1 MTLFVERFRTF
12 LRGAH
17 GQPRGEANHLR
28 GEISCWSV
36 NARINTMSVL
46 MGPYIDIEKTIGH
59 VKLDRVRVCY
69 STVVQVWRWNPLCIC
84 RKCITNNQAFISK
97 AGRFGQAS

>member
-1 MTLFVERFRTF
+1 MRGLTLEISVTLFDDRVRTF

-36 NARINTMSVL
+36 NARINTMPML
-46 MGPYIDIEKTIGH
+46 MDP
-59 VKLDRVRVCY
+59 
-69 STVVQVWRWNPLCIC
+69 
-84 RKCITNNQAFISK
+84 
-97 AGRFGQAS
+97 